1 MIHSLAIKNS
11 FNVCRGK
18 KIINHTKALS
28 LSIKYLIND
37 EVKQMHGDE
46 RQTKNEALKKTLKD
60 ASIKFVRILWC
71 DNANVIRA
79 KAAHIDYLDDYIKN
93 GVGISMAQQALP
105 VMYDSVVPE
114 TGLGPVGEVR
124 LMPDWST
131 MTLLPYAEGHA
142 QVLSDM
148 VISETGKLWEHC
160 PRSFLRRQVQNLE
173 GQGLAIQAVFENEF
187 FLLRRTV
194 DGTLEPVD
202 ETVFSATGSMNQNR
216 AFINNLTD
224 ALIAQG
230 IQVEG
235 YYPESGPGQQ
245 ELNIRFVEAMRSAD
259 QQIIYRET
267 VRGMANQHG
276 LIGSFLPKIFE
287 DKAGSG
293 CHLNFSL
300 WRQGENISG
309 DPQQSK
315 GISSEAGAFIA
326 GAIDHM
332 SALCAITIPS
342 KNSYRRIRPHYWAG
356 AFRAWGTQNREA
368 AVRICK
374 NPEGTQA
381 SRIEYK
387 ISDATANPYLAL
399 GSLIAAGID
408 GLQRNLKLPDE
419 VTMDPGLIP
428 EADRNARGI
437 DLLPQNLE
445 EALDALRK
453 DEVLLDALGEGLAKS
468 FIAVRQSEWEALKDM
483 SLEEE
488 VDLLVERY

>member
-1 MIHSLAIKNS
+1 
-11 FNVCRGK
+11 
-18 KIINHTKALS
+18 
-28 LSIKYLIND
+28 
-37 EVKQMHGDE
+37 
-46 RQTKNEALKKTLKD
+46 
-60 ASIKFVRILWC
+60 
-71 DNANVIRA
+71 
-79 KAAHIDYLDDYIKN
+79 
-93 GVGISMAQQALP
+93 
-105 VMYDSVVPE
+105 
-114 TGLGPVGEVR
+114 
-124 LMPDWST
+124 MPDWST
-131 MTLLPYAEGHA
+131 MTQLPYAEKHA

-148 VISETGKLWEHC
+148 FIGETGKVWEHC
-160 PRSFLRRQVQNLE
+160 PRGFLRRQVRNLE
-173 GQGLAIQAVFENEF
+173 GQGLAIQAAFENEF

-194 DGTLEPVD
+194 DGALEPVD
-202 ETVFSATGSMNQNR
+202 KTVFCATGSMNQNL
-216 AFINNLTD
+216 AFINDLAD

-235 YYPESGPGQQ
+235 YHPESGPGQQ
-245 ELNIRFVEAMRSAD
+245 ELNIRHVEAMQSAD

-300 WRQGENISG
+300 WRKGENISG
-309 DPQQSK
+309 DPQQSN

-326 GAIDHM
+326 GVLDHLPG
-332 SALCAITIPS
+332 LCAITIPS
-342 KNSYRRIRPHYWAG
+342 KNSYRRIRPHFWAG

-368 AVRICK
+368 AIRICK
-374 NPEGTQA
+374 NQAGTRA
-381 SRIEYK
+381 RRIEYK
-387 ISDATANPYLAL
+387 ISDASANPYIAL
-399 GSLIAAGID
+399 GALIAAGLD
-408 GLQRNLKLPDE
+408 GLQRSLKLPE
-419 VTMDPGLIP
+419 EITLDPGLIP
-428 EADRNARGI
+428 EADRKARGI

-453 DEVLLDALGEGLAKS
+453 DEVLLDALGEGFARS

>member
-1 MIHSLAIKNS
+1 MRSN
-11 FNVCRGK
+11 
-18 KIINHTKALS
+18 
-28 LSIKYLIND
+28 
-37 EVKQMHGDE
+37 E
-46 RQTKNEALKKTLKD
+46 RQTKNDALKQTLKD

-93 GVGISMAQQALP
+93 GVGITMAQQALP

-148 VISETGKLWEHC
+148 VISETGKVWEHC
-160 PRSFLRRQVQNLE
+160 PRGFLRQQTQKLE
-173 GQGLAIQAVFENEF
+173 VQGLMIQAVFENEF

-194 DGTLEPVD
+194 DGALEPAD
-202 ETVFSATGSMNQNR
+202 ETVFSATSSMNQNR
-216 AFINNLTD
+216 AFINDLAD

-230 IQVEG
+230 VEVEG

-245 ELNIRFVEAMRSAD
+245 ELNIRYVEAMRSAD
-259 QQIIYRET
+259 QQIVYRET
-267 VRGMANQHG
+267 VRGVATQHG
-276 LIGSFLPKIFE
+276 LIASFLPKIFE

-300 WRQGENISG
+300 WRKGDDISG
-309 DPQQSK
+309 DPQQPN
-315 GISSEAGAFIA
+315 GISQEAGAFIA
-326 GAIDHM
+326 GILDH
-332 SALCAITIPS
+332 LTGLTAITIPS
-342 KNSYRRIRPHYWAG
+342 KNSYRRIRPHFWAG

-374 NPEGTQA
+374 NPEGTRA
-381 SRIEYK
+381 SRFEFK
-387 ISDATANPYLAL
+387 TADATGNPYLAL
-399 GSLIAAGID
+399 GAIIAAGLD
-408 GLQRNLKLPDE
+408 GLQRNLELPEE
-419 VTMDPGLIP
+419 VTVDPGLIP
-428 EADRNARGI
+428 EAERNARGI
-437 DLLPQNLE
+437 DLLPQNLG
-445 EALDALRK
+445 EAIDAFCK
-453 DEVLLDALGEGLAKS
+453 DEVLLEALGEALAKS

-483 SLEEE
+483 SLEDE
-488 VDLLVERY
+488 VALLVERY

>member
-1 MIHSLAIKNS
+1 
-11 FNVCRGK
+11 
-18 KIINHTKALS
+18 
-28 LSIKYLIND
+28 
-37 EVKQMHGDE
+37 MHGDE
-46 RQTKNEALKKTLKD
+46 KQTKNEAIKETLKD
-60 ASIKFVRILWC
+60 ARIKFVRILWC

-79 KAAHIDYLDDYIKN
+79 KATHINYLDEYIKN
-93 GVGISMAQQALP
+93 GVGITMAQQALP
-105 VMYDSVVPE
+105 VMYDTVVPE

-131 MTLLPYAEGHA
+131 MIILPYAKAHA
-142 QVLSDM
+142 QVISDM
-148 VISETGKLWEHC
+148 IISETGQVWDHC
-160 PRSFLRRQVQNLE
+160 PRGFLRKQVQKLE
-173 GQGLAIQAVFENEF
+173 GQGLAIKAVFENEF

-194 DGTLEPVD
+194 DGALEPVD
-202 ETVFSATGSMNQNR
+202 KTVFSATGSMNQNR
-216 AFINNLTD
+216 AFINDLAD

-230 IQVEG
+230 VEVEG

-245 ELNIRFVEAMRSAD
+245 ELNIRYTEAMRSAD

-309 DPQQSK
+309 DQQQSN
-315 GISSEAGAFIA
+315 GISREACAFIA
-326 GAIDHM
+326 GVLDHLP
-332 SALCAITIPS
+332 ALCAITIPS

-374 NPEGTQA
+374 NSEGTRA

-399 GSLIAAGID
+399 GALMAAGID
-408 GLQRNLKLPDE
+408 GLQRNLKLPEE
-419 VTMDPGLIP
+419 VTIDPGLIP

-437 DLLPQNLE
+437 DLLPQNLG
-445 EALDALRK
+445 EALAALRK
-453 DEVLLDALGEGLAKS
+453 DDVLLEALGKGLARS
-468 FIAVRQSEWEALKDM
+468 FTAVRQNEWEALKDM

>member
-1 MIHSLAIKNS
+1 
-11 FNVCRGK
+11 
-18 KIINHTKALS
+18 
-28 LSIKYLIND
+28 
-37 EVKQMHGDE
+37 MHGNE
-46 RQTKNEALKKTLKD
+46 RKTKNEALKKTLED
-60 ASIKFVRILWC
+60 ARIKFVRILWC

-79 KAAHIDYLDDYIKN
+79 KAAHINYLDDHIKN
-93 GVGISMAQQALP
+93 GVGITMAQQALP

-148 VISETGKLWEHC
+148 VISETGQVWEHC
-160 PRSFLRRQVQNLE
+160 PRGFLRKQVQKLK
-173 GQGLAIQAVFENEF
+173 GQGLTIQAVFENEF

-194 DGTLEPVD
+194 DGALEPVD
-202 ETVFSATGSMNQNR
+202 ETVFCATGSMNQNR
-216 AFINNLTD
+216 AFINDLAD

-230 IQVEG
+230 VEVEG

-245 ELNIRFVEAMRSAD
+245 ELNIRCAEAMRSAD

-267 VRGMANQHG
+267 VRGVANRHG

-293 CHLNFSL
+293 CHLNISL
-300 WRQGENISG
+300 WREGENISG
-309 DPQQSK
+309 DPQQSN
-315 GISSEAGAFIA
+315 GISREAGAFIA
-326 GAIDHM
+326 GVLDHLP
-332 SALCAITIPS
+332 ALCAITIPS
-342 KNSYRRIRPHYWAG
+342 TNSYRRIRPHFWAG

-387 ISDATANPYLAL
+387 ISDATANPYIAI
-399 GSLIAAGID
+399 GSLIAAGAD
-408 GLQRNLKLPDE
+408 GLQRNLKLPEE
-419 VTMDPGLIP
+419 VTLDPGLIP
-428 EADRNARGI
+428 EADRNAKGI
-437 DLLPQNLE
+437 DRLPRNLG
-445 EALDALRK
+445 EAISALRK
-453 DEVLLDALGEGLAKS
+453 DDGLLQALGEALATS
-468 FIAVRQSEWEALKDM
+468 FIAVRQKEWEALKDVG
-483 SLEEE
+483 LEEE